1 LSAKTGFVSIIGK
14 PNAGKSTLIN
24 WLVGEKLALVSQKAN
39 ATRKRFLA
47 ILMHENN
54 QIILIDT
61 PGLHKKE
68 KKLNQFMLQEA
79 LKAIGDCDLI
89 LFLAPITDSTKEYEQ
104 FLELNPKAPHIL
116 LLTKSDLYDEGKI
129 LKKIKE
135 YEKFQNHFKALIPT
149 STKKS
154 ITKRAI
160 LDEIVKYLPIHP
172 HLYDPENLTN
182 APIREIYREFIREA
196 IFEKTSEEIPYVS
209 DVLVEKVEEMYDL
222 EKIYATIIIEKPSQ
236 KNILIGKSGT
246 TISRIGKH
254 ARLLIEEFIKKKVF
268 LKLFVAVKP
277 GWTQD
282 TKQLKKMGYH
292 E

>member
-1 LSAKTGFVSIIGK
+1 MSTKTGFVSIIGK

-104 FLELNPKAPHIL
+104 
-116 LLTKSDLYDEGKI
+116 Y
-129 LKKIKE
+129 
-135 YEKFQNHFKALIPT
+135 
-149 STKKS
+149 
-154 ITKRAI
+154 
-160 LDEIVKYLPIHP
+160 
-172 HLYDPENLTN
+172 
-182 APIREIYREFIREA
+182 
-196 IFEKTSEEIPYVS
+196 
-209 DVLVEKVEEMYDL
+209 
-222 EKIYATIIIEKPSQ
+222 
-236 KNILIGKSGT
+236 
-246 TISRIGKH
+246 
-254 ARLLIEEFIKKKVF
+254 
-268 LKLFVAVKP
+268 
-277 GWTQD
+277 
-282 TKQLKKMGYH
+282 
-292 E
+292 